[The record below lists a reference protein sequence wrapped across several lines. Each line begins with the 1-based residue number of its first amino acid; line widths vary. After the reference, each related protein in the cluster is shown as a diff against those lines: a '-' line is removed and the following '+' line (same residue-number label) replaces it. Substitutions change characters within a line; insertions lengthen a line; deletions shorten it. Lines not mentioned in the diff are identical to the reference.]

1 MANYRKLGRKSD
13 VRNAMLRSQAT
24 ALLAKGKIIT
34 TEARAKELRKYV
46 EPLIAL
52 AVREKDNF
60 ETVTVT
66 AKVPK
71 KDANGKRVKEE
82 RDGKKVVV
90 FDEVQKEINQ
100 KEIKK
105 DKPSRLHARSMINA
119 KLYDVTEVDAKKKK
133 ARKKVDLAAK
143 LFDEYGPKYAE
154 RHGGYT
160 RIVKIGLR
168 KGDAAMEVLME
179 LV

>member
-90 FDEVQKEINQ
+90 FDEVQKEI
-100 KEIKK
+100 KK

-143 LFDEYGPKYAE
+143 LFDEYAPKYAE

-160 RIVKIGLR
+160 RIVKIGQR

>member
-90 FDEVQKEINQ
+90 FDEVQKEI
-100 KEIKK
+100 KK

-119 KLYDVTEVDAKKKK
+119 KLYDVTEVDAKRKK

>member
-90 FDEVQKEINQ
+90 FDEVQKEI
-100 KEIKK
+100 KK

-133 ARKKVDLAAK
+133 AHKKVDLAAK